1 MPPGPVVVGS
11 GATVPDAV
19 RRSILFDVEDDA
31 AADPVCLDEPD
42 RYLVP
47 DPKHPTRPPADQPL
61 STPVALVVVARQG
74 RYRYKPVSSILRR
87 GDEQAEFG
95 DAADVAPKDAADRSG
110 EERCTISPDCRALG
124 RRCTTLGRRDMFRD
138 GR

>member
-1 MPPGPVVVGS
+1 MVVCSVATLPGL
-11 GATVPDAV
+11 V

-31 AADPVCLDEPD
+31 AADPIRLDEPD

-61 STPVALVVVARQG
+61 SASVALVVVAGQG

-87 GDEQAEFG
+87 GNE
-95 DAADVAPKDAADRSG
+95 
-110 EERCTISPDCRALG
+110 
-124 RRCTTLGRRDMFRD
+124 
-138 GR
+138 